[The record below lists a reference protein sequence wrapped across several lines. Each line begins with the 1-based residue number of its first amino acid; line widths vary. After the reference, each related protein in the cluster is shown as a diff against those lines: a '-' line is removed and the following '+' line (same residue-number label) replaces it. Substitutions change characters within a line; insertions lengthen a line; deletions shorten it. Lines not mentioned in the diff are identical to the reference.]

1 MLEVVGV
8 TGVMHLGQIQS
19 GLRGAMRIA
28 QVNVNN
34 CIRGRIVRRD
44 RPPSI
49 FRYVREHSVTAREK
63 KKEKKSFGIS
73 PGDNRMI
80 GVYRAYL

>member
-1 MLEVVGV
+1 MEVVGV

-34 CIRGRIVRRD
+34 
-44 RPPSI
+44 SI
-49 FRYVREHSVTAREK
+49 SGTTRASPFFRYAREHSVTARKKKNRKKETEK
-63 KKEKKSFGIS
+63 KRKSFGIS
-73 PGDNRMI
+73 PEDIR
-80 GVYRAYL
+80 